1 MLGRK
6 SKIEIKS
13 PEQILLMRKA
23 GLVVADVLARM
34 QLEAGPGVT
43 TLQLDRIARE
53 MLANAGAQSSFLGYF
68 GYPAVIC
75 SSVNDEVVHS
85 IPNEIAL
92 KDGDILSVDFGVIV
106 DGWNGDAAITIE
118 IGTPIPEQTALSN
131 ATRESMWAG
140 LAKAVAGNRLSD
152 ISHAI
157 EVVIR
162 NAGDYGILE
171 EYGGHG
177 IGTKMHMDPLIPNYG
192 EPGHGPELITGMA
205 LAIEPMAT
213 LGSKHV
219 RTLDDEWTV
228 VTTDGSRAAHWEH
241 TVAITAEGPWVL
253 TAHDGG
259 AQYFAAN
266 GISSPAAKFA
276 V

>member
-6 SKIEIKS
+6 SKIEIKT

-34 QLEAGPGVT
+34 HLEAGPGVT
-43 TLQLDRIARE
+43 TLQLDKIARE
-53 MLANAGAQSSFLGYF
+53 MLITAGAQSSFLGYF
-68 GYPAVIC
+68 DYPAVIC
-75 SSVNDEVVHS
+75 SSLNDEVVHS
-85 IPNEIAL
+85 IPNEVAL
-92 KDGDILSVDFGVIV
+92 KDGDILSIDFGAIV

-118 IGTPIPEQTALSN
+118 IGTKRPEQTALSN

-192 EPGHGPELITGMA
+192 EPGHGPELIVGMA

-219 RTLDDEWTV
+219 RTLEDQWTV

-259 AQYFAAN
+259 AAYFQAH
-266 GISSPAAKFA
+266 GVPSPAAKYA